1 MSILVAVNSFEIA
14 LNKKLVYD
22 VQNDTKSVQCLMKSP
37 KVSYNTHNILQV
49 FESFREPVYLQSI
62 SMQEPESDVSH
73 WEYDRNSKNV
83 LTRVENT

>member
-62 SMQEPESDVSH
+62 SMQEPKSDVSR